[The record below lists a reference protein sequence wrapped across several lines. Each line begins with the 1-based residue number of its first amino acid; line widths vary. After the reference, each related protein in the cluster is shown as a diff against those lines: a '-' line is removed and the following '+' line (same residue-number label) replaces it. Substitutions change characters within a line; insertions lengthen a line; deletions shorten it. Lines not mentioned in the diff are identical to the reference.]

1 MAQSSGSP
9 ILLLP
14 VQSEAAPQTREDPK
28 GCWRGTWKGGA
39 LISRIPCV
47 GPLVYSLLSVLYS
60 CKQKVPRDVTMG

>member
-28 GCWRGTWKGGA
+28 GCWRGTWKGGGA
-39 LISRIPCV
+39 YIQNSLCR
-47 GPLVYSLLSVLYS
+47 PLNLQPAVNTL
-60 CKQKVPRDVTMG
+60 QF